1 MEEKRRNQT
10 WWRAF
15 WSRGQQ
21 QFCQS
26 DGHFGYDSHR
36 RKCHPAT
43 HFPGWWWKLPVCR
56 FINAVAV
63 ALPASVH
70 QELAA
75 VQCANTTPNRIEGGR
90 AEDRGDESPAV
101 LERPAMKT
109 NCSSGRALRGKAFY
123 RTVLYS
129 RF

>member
-1 MEEKRRNQT
+1 MATLDTTPTDANATPPLTFRDGGGNFLSAVSSTLSQLRFRQ
-10 WWRAF
+10 AF
-15 WSRGQQ
+15 
-21 QFCQS
+21 
-26 DGHFGYDSHR
+26 
-36 RKCHPAT
+36 
-43 HFPGWWWKLPVCR
+43 
-56 FINAVAV
+56 N
-63 ALPASVH
+63 

-75 VQCANTTPNRIEGGR
+75 VQCANTTPDRIEGGR